1 MTRLTP
7 ALRGVVFTAIS
18 GAICSAVCSVALSV
32 ASSVTLGVALATLP
46 SRIVGAQGQEA
57 AERER
62 TLDVMVQTERA
73 FAARALVVGWKQA
86 FLEYFS
92 PAAIG
97 FDTSGPG
104 PAHAQLA
111 QVPDPP
117 PTLRLVW
124 EPRYGDVA
132 ASGDLGYLT
141 GPVETR
147 RTDRPDLAPR
157 YSNYASIWRRE
168 PDGTFRV
175 LMDVGVTTPGPVAF
189 PEGFTR
195 APRAAAWTPG
205 TRDSLLE
212 ADAALDAE
220 AAAQGQAS
228 AVDRHLAGGARVHR
242 FGIQPLTTAAD
253 IRAWLATQPVFA
265 DAAPLGA
272 AVSAAGDLGLV
283 WGRYRTMAD
292 AGGSASGHYARV
304 WVRTGDR
311 WTVVLDVHQ
320 PLPA

>member
-1 MTRLTP
+1 MTHLTVT
-7 ALRGVVFTAIS
+7 LRRVIFTVVFTAT
-18 GAICSAVCSVALSV
+18 CSVLC
-32 ASSVTLGVALATLP
+32 SVTVGVALATLS
-46 SRIVGAQGQEA
+46 SRVVGAQGQGA

-62 TLDVMVQTERA
+62 ALDVMVQTERA

-157 YSNYASIWRRE
+157 YSNYASVWQRE

-189 PEGFTR
+189 PDGFAR

-212 ADAALDAE
+212 ADAALDTE
-220 AAAQGQAS
+220 AVARGQAP
-228 AVDRHLAGGARVHR
+228 AMDRHLADGARLHR
-242 FGIQPLTTAAD
+242 FGIQSLTTAAD
-253 IRAWLATQPVFA
+253 IRAWLATQPAFA

-292 AGGSASGHYARV
+292 AGGAASGHYARV